1 MNSSVV
7 IPWNIQKLYQG
18 FVWLMKLACIFFLFP
33 HTHIYTHMHS
43 SMTAL
48 GIFVWVVT
56 KLYKKKKKKKKKKN
70 NNNNNKSMD

>member
-1 MNSSVV
+1 
-7 IPWNIQKLYQG
+7 
-18 FVWLMKLACIFFLFP
+18 MKLACIFFLFP
-33 HTHIYTHMHS
+33 HTHVYTHMHS

-70 NNNNNKSMD
+70 NNNNNNNNNNKSMD

>member
-1 MNSSVV
+1 
-7 IPWNIQKLYQG
+7 
-18 FVWLMKLACIFFLFP
+18 MKLACIFLLFP

-56 KLYKKKKKKKKKKN
+56 KLYKNKKKKNTNKKKRKKKKKKKKKKKN
-70 NNNNNKSMD
+70 NNNNNKKSMD